1 MPEQPLWDPT
11 AESVA
16 ATRLDRFRR
25 SAEVVAGRPLHGYPA
40 LHRWSVEDP
49 GAFWDLVWTDLGVI
63 GDRGSGPA
71 MVPGAELLDTRFFPE
86 ARLNYAQNLL
96 RIGDP
101 SPAGADPVMLS
112 TVEGS
117 PVQALSRA
125 DLLSL
130 VGRLSQFL
138 RAEGVGPGDR
148 VAAWMPNAPETY
160 AVMLAAAAIGAVF
173 TSTSPDFGSDGV
185 VDRFGQ
191 TEPVVLFATDGY
203 RYNGS
208 RHDVLSRLAD
218 VRAALPSVRRVVVL
232 PFPAADAD
240 ADAEGDRGSRLA
252 GIDDAITWSEALDRA
267 PSEELRF
274 EQLAFDHPLFILY
287 SSGTTGKPKCIVHR
301 AGGVLLKH
309 LTEHQL
315 HADIRPGDRVLY
327 FTTAGWMMWNWL
339 ATALASGASLV
350 LYDGSPTHPTVDV
363 LFDLTDEVGVTLF
376 GTSAKFIDSLNK
388 LGRSPRTTH
397 ALDTVRTLT
406 STGSPLVPESF
417 DYVYDQIGDQ
427 VFLTSMSGGTD
438 LCGCLV
444 IGDPTSPVWRGEI
457 QRAAL
462 GLDIAVVDGAGQ
474 PITEGQGELVCRT
487 PFPSMPLEFWNDPG
501 DERYRAAYFDRFPG
515 IWHQGDFAEW
525 CEHGGLAIHGR
536 SDATLNPGGVR
547 IGTAEIYR
555 QVEQLD
561 EVTEGLVI
569 SQDHEADQRVV
580 LFVTLREGLT
590 LDDELSDRIRRQIRT
605 GASPRHVPAVVVQVP
620 ELPRTRSGK
629 LVELA
634 VRDVVHGRP
643 VLNQE
648 ALVDPSVLDYFR
660 ARPELA

>member
-1 MPEQPLWDPT
+1 MPEQPLWEPN
-11 AESVA
+11 AEAVA
-16 ATRLDRFRR
+16 ATLLDHFRR
-25 SAEVVAGRPLHGYPA
+25 AAEAVAGRSLPDYPA
-40 LHRWSVEDP
+40 LHGWSVEDP
-49 GAFWDLVWTDLGVI
+49 NGFWDLVWAELGVI
-63 GDRGSGPA
+63 GDRGDGQA
-71 MVPGAELLDTRFFPE
+71 MVSAPELVDTRFFPGS
-86 ARLNYAQNLL
+86 RLNYAENLL
-96 RIGDP
+96 RVGP
-101 SPAGADPVMLS
+101 EEPAGADPSMLS

-117 PVQALSRA
+117 PVQELSRA
-125 DLLSL
+125 DLMSL

-138 RAEGVGPGDR
+138 RAEGIEPGDR
-148 VAAWMPNAPETY
+148 VAAWMPNTSETY
-160 AVMLAAAAIGAVF
+160 AVMLAAATIGAVF
-173 TSTSPDFGSDGV
+173 TSTSPDFGTDGV

-191 TEPVVLFATDGY
+191 TEPIVLFAADGY
-203 RYNGS
+203 RYNGT
-208 RHDVLSRLAD
+208 RHDVLDRLAE
-218 VRAALPSVRRVVVL
+218 VRAALPSLRRVVVL
-232 PFPAADAD
+232 PFPAIDTDGELA
-240 ADAEGDRGSRLA
+240 SRLS
-252 GIDDAITWSEALDRA
+252 GIVDAITWEDALGRA
-267 PSEELRF
+267 PSSDLVFDR
-274 EQLAFDHPLFILY
+274 LPFDHPLFILY

-315 HADIRPGDRVLY
+315 HGDIRPGDRVLY

-339 ATALASGASLV
+339 ATVLASGATLV
-350 LYDGSPTHPTVDV
+350 LYDGSPTHPTIDV
-363 LFDLTDEVGVTLF
+363 LFDLTDEVGVNLF

-397 ALDTVRTLT
+397 ALDTVRTIT

-417 DYVYDQIGDQ
+417 DFVYAEIGDH

-457 QRAAL
+457 QRPAL
-462 GLDIAVVDGAGQ
+462 GLDIAVVDGDGE
-474 PITEGQGELVCRT
+474 PMTEGQGELVCRNA
-487 PFPSMPLEFWNDPG
+487 FPSMPLEFWNDPG
-501 DERYRAAYFDRFPG
+501 GERYRAAYFDRFPG
-515 IWHQGDFAEW
+515 LWHQGDFAEW
-525 CEHGGLAIHGR
+525 CEHGGMAIHGR

-569 SQDHEADQRVV
+569 SQDYEADQRVV
-580 LFVTLREGLT
+580 LFVTLRDGLT
-590 LDDELSDRIRRQIRT
+590 LDDELSDRIRHQIRA

-634 VRDVVHGRP
+634 VRNVVHGQP

-648 ALVDPSVLDYFR
+648 ALIDASVLDYFKD
-660 ARPELA
+660 RPELG